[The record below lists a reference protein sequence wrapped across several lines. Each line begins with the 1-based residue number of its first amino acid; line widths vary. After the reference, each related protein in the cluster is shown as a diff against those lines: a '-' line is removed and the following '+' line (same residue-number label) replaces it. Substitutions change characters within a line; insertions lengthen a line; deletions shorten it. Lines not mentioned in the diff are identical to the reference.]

1 MLFVEIISVLGSFD
15 VLYNYCIH
23 QVRHCELFVVITL
36 WGEFGGGVLNCL
48 LFSMVGDKLW

>member
-23 QVRHCELFVVITL
+23 QVRHCELFAVITL
-36 WGEFGGGVLNCL
+36 GGGVWRGVLNCL